1 MRIVAPLQ
9 PVVRSNWI
17 SSTELFWE
25 IIIFTRFALFNVD
38 VNVVIVS
45 QHPPPII
52 PFLLGCLSTC
62 SYIFN
67 GANQIHMQTHTIKIW
82 RLLQM
87 GADALVCLHTYTHF
101 HMRVFT
107 HAFWKARWF
116 SEGWPGRKRG
126 WMEVDGASCSGKHT
140 WFLSFRFSVV
150 HVHLLHAFCNLQK

>member
-1 MRIVAPLQ
+1 M
-9 PVVRSNWI
+9 
-17 SSTELFWE
+17 FC
-25 IIIFTRFALFNVD
+25 LFNVD

-87 GADALVCLHTYTHF
+87 AADVLVCLHTHTL
-101 HMRVFT
+101 T
-107 HAFWKARWF
+107 HAC
-116 SEGWPGRKRG
+116 
-126 WMEVDGASCSGKHT
+126 VHT
-140 WFLSFRFSVV
+140 WILKGQMVRWRMTWNEEWMGLPTQAWTPNILDFWALGFLLYMRIYYMHSVIYRSNTTYGKEYE
-150 HVHLLHAFCNLQK
+150 FIQG